1 MIVLESLP
9 DGYLYGNILLKLYLR
24 SLKNEGKLMFNDRIP
39 FNSTMLAQV
48 TRHNVGVIE
57 KAMKVF
63 KQLGLIDVLDNG
75 AIYMLD
81 VQNFVGNSST
91 EADRIRQYRK
101 QIDTEKTGVQMLQQ
115 KNDIST
121 PELEQI
127 IKEPK
132 KELEQ
137 KKEAAQ
143 SPKISSN
150 EAEKVFGSYSNVHLT
165 QTQYDDIKAKGFEYL
180 VERLSEYQQQ
190 TGKSYQSSYAT
201 IISWSKKEKPRD
213 EAAQRVDAAK
223 SKYRRP
229 ADKYI

>member
-1 MIVLESLP
+1 
-9 DGYLYGNILLKLYLR
+9 
-24 SLKNEGKLMFNDRIP
+24 
-39 FNSTMLAQV
+39 
-48 TRHNVGVIE
+48 
-57 KAMKVF
+57 
-63 KQLGLIDVLDNG
+63 
-75 AIYMLD
+75 
-81 VQNFVGNSST
+81 
-91 EADRIRQYRK
+91 
-101 QIDTEKTGVQMLQQ
+101 MLQQ

-121 PELEQI
+121 PEIEQI

-132 KELEQ
+132 KESEQ

-143 SPKISSN
+143 SPKISSD
-150 EAEKVFGSYSNVHLT
+150 EAEKVFGSYSNVYLT

-180 VERLSEYQQQ
+180 VERLSEYQKQ